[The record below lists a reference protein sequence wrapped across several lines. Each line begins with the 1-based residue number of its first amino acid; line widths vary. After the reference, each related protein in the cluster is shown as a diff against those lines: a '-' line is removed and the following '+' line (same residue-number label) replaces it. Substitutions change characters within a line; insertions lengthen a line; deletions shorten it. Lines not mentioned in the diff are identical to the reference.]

1 MVPGVEGP
9 QQVDLSKAARRH
21 PLTPSGM
28 HFPAALPSS
37 SPFADGSQ
45 QSERSD
51 SGLDSPF
58 AQHLSGVVWIASVKR
73 KSPSNAGAD
82 ALRTLCVVLVDGF
95 IVNAMVFVVSTTRVL
110 AMINARFAVRVF
122 IVCTT
127 PTATMGLR
135 LTGNVAVVVVLM
147 IVTTTLDF
155 PSAGRR
161 GGIVSVVLRV
171 APVGWNH
178 PAVPSSGGGGR
189 RREGKRPMDPNI
201 MVRI

>member
-1 MVPGVEGP
+1 
-9 QQVDLSKAARRH
+9 
-21 PLTPSGM
+21 
-28 HFPAALPSS
+28 
-37 SPFADGSQ
+37 
-45 QSERSD
+45 
-51 SGLDSPF
+51 
-58 AQHLSGVVWIASVKR
+58 
-73 KSPSNAGAD
+73 
-82 ALRTLCVVLVDGF
+82 
-95 IVNAMVFVVSTTRVL
+95 MVFLESTTRVL

-135 LTGNVAVVVVLM
+135 LTGNVVVVVLM
-147 IVTTTLDF
+147 IVTATLNF

-161 GGIVSVVLRV
+161 GGIVSLVLRV

-178 PAVPSSGGGGR
+178 PAVPSSGGDGR